1 MKILL
6 IKCLRGKDIGQ
17 INLNHINKEKFYYV
31 CESQDHLPKD
41 LKKNKVL
48 ILEYQEENNDRYC
61 VGVAEG
67 EVEDN
72 EKIDDNILIK
82 IINIKTNSIKYNNKT
97 MIQDN
102 YSKICDGLKIDI
114 SEIEEKIEFKKEEQY
129 YKKEEKYYKIEL
141 LDIDSFNLNNT
152 EKCIKEINQK
162 NKKPNE
168 KYEEIMK
175 SIDKLE
181 GKLRLSAQR
190 SRYVKRVIDKG
201 DIREN
206 RTEFQRDWE
215 RIIHSKS
222 FRRLEDKAQIY
233 TLSKG
238 DHFRSRLTHTLE
250 VAQIARGIAR
260 ELNLNED
267 LVEAIALGHDLGHTP
282 FGHVGERTLNEILEN
297 EDVKGGF
304 KHNFQGVKVVNYLE
318 EKYGE
323 FEGIDL
329 TYQVI
334 EGILKHTKVC
344 SCDDNKLCNK
354 NKKREGLNCKNNNY
368 KIKNFLCNGEEE
380 ELHLEYNFATTLE
393 GQAVAIADE
402 IAQRAHDLDDGIASG
417 IINEEKFLNELKEMA
432 EKEFY
437 ERLKVEIGKEIY
449 ETVKQEGTKKSLKD
463 IKSQYEGETLKEKLR
478 KYADEKILKDL
489 TVEQDKYKELIKKMN
504 EKDFMNE
511 KEFMENINCNV
522 ENEFLKQFDNEYIYY
537 YSFRKDTKEA
547 LKIVKEHIDSKFT
560 NEFFKIIKN
569 DFKKEFIR
577 EIEKILKKDY
587 MKLLLVEK
595 IDKELVEEEKNSNI
609 DILNKK
615 LKNREEKT
623 RLNKAI
629 ADENYEDEIYI
640 KYEHLLKN
648 NKIEEYLIEKKENSE
663 AKFSEDIKSLLELK
677 YLIVLDDIK
686 QIIEQRIDQI
696 NSKKELDE
704 KIKKM
709 FMTELDNIISNSFNE
724 NIEME
729 IKMKYKSLESNFK
742 DELYNRIRKS
752 LKYIDEAQR
761 EYVDTVDIKSARIES
776 DVITYFIAKI
786 IDDSEERIKNYE
798 NNPKKN
804 SLIINEKLIKF
815 SGETEKV
822 REQLEKISSNKIIN
836 SEEVNCFDGKGKY
849 VIKRIYKAYNTNPMQ
864 MSKTTLKRIFR
875 EVCKYTNY
883 AVDITDCSSND
894 IEKEIAIYNGEDNN
908 DDIKIIKHK
917 VFVRCL
923 VDLIAGMTD
932 DFANRQ
938 YDKLYSPR
946 RY

>member
-1 MKILL
+1 MKSLL
-6 IKCLRGKDIGQ
+6 IRCLRGKSIGQ
-17 INLNHINKEKFYYV
+17 INLNNINKDIFYYV
-31 CESQDHLPKD
+31 CKSQDD
-41 LKKNKVL
+41 LINGSEDDINQVL
-48 ILEYQEENNDRYC
+48 ILEYRKENNERYCIGVASGVVKSIEELDDNNSLIIIESINVHSIKNNNTTDFRDNSSKIYNDIKDYISEDKFKFEEQEEHKI
-61 VGVAEG
+61 GLL
-67 EVEDN
+67 DN
-72 EKIDDNILIK
+72 ENFELKNVKECIEE
-82 IINIKTNSIKYNNKT
+82 INEKNKT
-97 MIQDN
+97 PNKN
-102 YSKICDGLKIDI
+102 Y
-114 SEIEEKIEFKKEEQY
+114 E
-129 YKKEEKYYKIEL
+129 
-141 LDIDSFNLNNT
+141 T
-152 EKCIKEINQK
+152 
-162 NKKPNE
+162 
-168 KYEEIMK
+168 IME

-181 GKLRLSAQR
+181 REVRPSAQR

-201 DIREN
+201 DIRKN

-238 DHFRSRLTHTLE
+238 DHFRTRLTHTLE

-354 NKKREGLNCKNNNY
+354 NKKREGLKCKNNKY

-380 ELHLEYNFATTLE
+380 EEELHLKYNFATTLE
-393 GQAVAIADE
+393 GQAVAVADE

-417 IINEEKFLNELKEMA
+417 IINEEKFLNDLKKMA
-432 EKEFY
+432 QKEFF
-437 ERLKVEIGKEIY
+437 ERLKIEIGKEIY
-449 ETVKQEGTKKSLKD
+449 ETVKQEVTRKSLED
-463 IKSQYEGETLKEKLR
+463 IKGQYNDETLKKTLH
-478 KYADEKILKDL
+478 KYADGKILKDL
-489 TVEQDKYKELIKKMN
+489 TVEKDKDEYKKLIDDMNTKK
-504 EKDFMNE
+504 FMD
-511 KEFMENINCNV
+511 KINCNAV
-522 ENEFLKQFDNEYIYY
+522 NEFLKQFEKEYVDY
-537 YSFRKDTKEA
+537 YSLKKDTKDT
-547 LKIVKEHIDSKFT
+547 LKIVKENIKSKVT
-560 NEFFKIIKN
+560 HEFVEIIKGKLKN
-569 DFKKEFIR
+569 DFNT
-577 EIEKILKKDY
+577 EIDKILKKDY
-587 MKLLLVEK
+587 MELLLVEK
-595 IDKELVEEEKNSNI
+595 IDEKLVKEEKKSNI
-609 DILNKK
+609 DKLNKE
-615 LKNREEKT
+615 LKNQEEKT

-629 ADENYEDEIYI
+629 SDENYEDEIYI

-648 NKIEEYLIEKKENSE
+648 KKIEEYLIEKKENSE

-677 YLIVLDDIK
+677 YLIVLDDIE
-686 QIIEQRIDQI
+686 QIIEQRIDQM

-729 IKMKYKSLESNFK
+729 IKMKYKSLESDFK
-742 DELYNRIRKS
+742 DELYNRISKS

-761 EYVDTVDIKSARIES
+761 EYVDTTDIKRARIVS

-786 IDDSEERIKNYE
+786 IDDSEDRIKNYE
-798 NNPKKN
+798 NNPKKD
-804 SLIINEKLIKF
+804 SLIITEELIKF
-815 SGETEKV
+815 DGKTEEV
-822 REQLEKISSNKIIN
+822 RKELYKISSNKIIN
-836 SEEVNCFDGKGKY
+836 SEEVNCFDGKGEY
-849 VIKRIYKAYNTNPMQ
+849 VIRKIYKAYKTNPMQ

-883 AVDITDCSSND
+883 VVDITDCSRED
-894 IEKEIAIYNGEDNN
+894 IEKEIKIYNGKDNS
-908 DDIKIIKHK
+908 DDIKSIKHK

-923 VDLIAGMTD
+923 VDLISGMTD

-946 RY
+946 IY

>member
-1 MKILL
+1 MKSLL
-6 IKCLRGKDIGQ
+6 IRCLRGKSIGQ
-17 INLNHINKEKFYYV
+17 INLNNINKDIFYYV
-31 CESQDHLPKD
+31 CKSQDD
-41 LKKNKVL
+41 LVNGSENDINKVL
-48 ILEYQEENNDRYC
+48 ILEYRKENNERYCIGLASGVVKSIEELDDNNRLIIIESINVHSIKNNNTTDFRDNSLKIYNDIKNYISEDKFKFEEQEE
-61 VGVAEG
+61 
-67 EVEDN
+67 
-72 EKIDDNILIK
+72 
-82 IINIKTNSIKYNNKT
+82 
-97 MIQDN
+97 
-102 YSKICDGLKIDI
+102 
-114 SEIEEKIEFKKEEQY
+114 
-129 YKKEEKYYKIEL
+129 YKIEL
-141 LDIDSFNLNNT
+141 LDIESFKLKNVK
-152 EKCIKEINQK
+152 KCIEEINEK
-162 NKKPNE
+162 NKTPNE
-168 KYEEIMK
+168 NYEDIMK
-175 SIDKLE
+175 SIEKLE
-181 GKLRLSAQR
+181 GKVRPSAQR

-201 DIREN
+201 DIRKN

-215 RIIHSKS
+215 RIIHAKS

-238 DHFRSRLTHTLE
+238 DHFRTRLTHTLE

-267 LVEAIALGHDLGHTP
+267 LVQAIALGHDLGHTP

-297 EDVKGGF
+297 EEVKGGF

-354 NKKREGLNCKNNNY
+354 NKKREGLKCKNNNY
-368 KIKNFLCNGEEE
+368 QIKNFLCNGEIE
-380 ELHLEYNFATTLE
+380 ELHLEYNFSTTLE

-417 IINEEKFLNELKEMA
+417 IINEEKFLNDLKKMA

-437 ERLKVEIGKEIY
+437 ERLKIEIGKEIY
-449 ETVKQEGTKKSLKD
+449 EAVKQEGTRKSLED
-463 IKSQYEGETLKEKLR
+463 IKSKYNDETLKKILHE
-478 KYADEKILKDL
+478 YANEEILKDL
-489 TVEQDKYKELIKKMN
+489 TVKKDKDKYKELIDKI
-504 EKDFMNE
+504 DT
-511 KEFMENINCNV
+511 KEFMNKIDCNV
-522 ENEFLKQFDNEYIYY
+522 VNEFLKQFEKEYIYY

-547 LKIVKEHIDSKFT
+547 LKIVKKNISSKFT
-560 NEFFKIIKN
+560 NEFVEIIKRYIK
-569 DFKKEFIR
+569 DEFIE
-577 EIEKILKKDY
+577 EIKKILKKDY
-587 MKLLLVEK
+587 MKLLLVEE
-595 IDKELVEEEKNSNI
+595 ISVELVEEEKKRNI
-609 DILNKK
+609 DKLRKK
-615 LKNREEKT
+615 LKDQEEKI
-623 RLNKAI
+623 RLSKAI
-629 ADENYEDEIYI
+629 SDNNYEDEIYI
-640 KYEHLLKN
+640 KYEQWLN
-648 NKIEEYLIEKKENSE
+648 DEKIKKSLIEKQEDSKT
-663 AKFSEDIKSLLELK
+663 KCLEDINSLLDLK
-677 YLIVLDDIK
+677 YFIVLDDIE
-686 QIIEQRIDQI
+686 QIIDKMH
-696 NSKKELDE
+696 SKKELDE
-704 KIKKM
+704 KIKEM

-724 NIEME
+724 NIEMK

-742 DELYNRIRKS
+742 DELYNRISKS

-761 EYVDTVDIKSARIES
+761 EYVDTIDIKRARIVS

-786 IDDSEERIKNYE
+786 IDDSEDRIYNYE
-798 NNPKKN
+798 NNPKNN
-804 SLIINEKLIKF
+804 SLIITEELIKF
-815 SGETEKV
+815 GGKIEEV
-822 REQLEKISSNKIIN
+822 RKELEKISSNKIIN

-883 AVDITDCSSND
+883 AVDITDFKCSRD
-894 IEKEIAIYNGEDNN
+894 KAEKEIAIYNGEDNN
-908 DDIKIIKHK
+908 NDIKIIKHK

-946 RY
+946 MY

>member
-1 MKILL
+1 MKSLL
-6 IKCLRGKDIGQ
+6 IRCLRGKSIGQ
-17 INLNHINKEKFYYV
+17 INLNNINKDIFYYV
-31 CESQDHLPKD
+31 CKSQDD
-41 LKKNKVL
+41 LVNGSENDINKVL
-48 ILEYQEENNDRYC
+48 ILEYRKENNERYCIGLASGVVKSIEELDDNNRLIIIESINVHSIKNNNTTDFRDNSLKIYNDIKHYISEDKFKFEEQEE
-61 VGVAEG
+61 
-67 EVEDN
+67 
-72 EKIDDNILIK
+72 
-82 IINIKTNSIKYNNKT
+82 
-97 MIQDN
+97 
-102 YSKICDGLKIDI
+102 
-114 SEIEEKIEFKKEEQY
+114 
-129 YKKEEKYYKIEL
+129 YKIEL
-141 LDIDSFNLNNT
+141 LDIESFKLKNVK
-152 EKCIKEINQK
+152 KCIEEINEK
-162 NKKPNE
+162 NKTPNE
-168 KYEEIMK
+168 NYEDIMK
-175 SIDKLE
+175 SIEKLE
-181 GKLRLSAQR
+181 GKVRPSAQR

-201 DIREN
+201 DIRKN

-215 RIIHSKS
+215 RIIHAKS

-238 DHFRSRLTHTLE
+238 DHFRTRLTHTLE

-267 LVEAIALGHDLGHTP
+267 LVQAIALGHDLGHTP

-297 EDVKGGF
+297 EEVKGGF

-354 NKKREGLNCKNNNY
+354 NKKREGLKCKNNNY
-368 KIKNFLCNGEEE
+368 QIKNFLCNGEIE
-380 ELHLEYNFATTLE
+380 ELHLEYNFSTTLE

-417 IINEEKFLNELKEMA
+417 IINEEKFLNDLKKMA

-437 ERLKVEIGKEIY
+437 ERLKIEIGKEIY
-449 ETVKQEGTKKSLKD
+449 EAVKQEGTRKSLED
-463 IKSQYEGETLKEKLR
+463 IKSKYNDETLKKILHE
-478 KYADEKILKDL
+478 YANEEILKDL
-489 TVEQDKYKELIKKMN
+489 TVKKDKDKYKELIDKI
-504 EKDFMNE
+504 DT
-511 KEFMENINCNV
+511 KEFMNKIDCNV
-522 ENEFLKQFDNEYIYY
+522 VNEFLKQFEKEYIYY

-547 LKIVKEHIDSKFT
+547 LKIVKKNISSKFT
-560 NEFFKIIKN
+560 NEFVEIIKRYIK
-569 DFKKEFIR
+569 DEFIE
-577 EIEKILKKDY
+577 EIKKILKKDY
-587 MKLLLVEK
+587 MKLLLVEE
-595 IDKELVEEEKNSNI
+595 ISGELVEEEKKRNI
-609 DILNKK
+609 DKLRKK
-615 LKNREEKT
+615 LKDQEEKI
-623 RLNKAI
+623 RLSKAI
-629 ADENYEDEIYI
+629 SDNNYEDEIYI
-640 KYEHLLKN
+640 KYEQWLN
-648 NKIEEYLIEKKENSE
+648 DEKIKKSLIEKQEDSKT
-663 AKFSEDIKSLLELK
+663 KCLEDINSLLDLK
-677 YLIVLDDIK
+677 YFIVLDDIE
-686 QIIEQRIDQI
+686 QIIDKMH
-696 NSKKELDE
+696 SKKELDE
-704 KIKKM
+704 KIKEM

-724 NIEME
+724 NIEMK

-742 DELYNRIRKS
+742 DELYNRISKS

-761 EYVDTVDIKSARIES
+761 EYVDTIDIKRARIVS

-786 IDDSEERIKNYE
+786 IDDSEDRIYNYE
-798 NNPKKN
+798 NNPKNN
-804 SLIINEKLIKF
+804 SLIITEELIKF
-815 SGETEKV
+815 GGKIEEV
-822 REQLEKISSNKIIN
+822 RKELEKISSNKIIN

-883 AVDITDCSSND
+883 AVDITDFKCSRD
-894 IEKEIAIYNGEDNN
+894 KAEKEIAIYNGEDNN
-908 DDIKIIKHK
+908 NDIKIIKHK

-946 RY
+946 MY

>member
-1 MKILL
+1 MKSLL
-6 IKCLRGKDIGQ
+6 IRCLRGKSIGQ
-17 INLNHINKEKFYYV
+17 INLNNINKDIFYYV
-31 CESQDHLPKD
+31 CKSQDD
-41 LKKNKVL
+41 LVNGSENDINKVL
-48 ILEYQEENNDRYC
+48 ILEYRKENNERYCIGLASGVVKSIEELDDNNRLIIIESINVHSIKNNNTTDFRDNSLKIYNDIKHYISEDKFKFEEQEE
-61 VGVAEG
+61 
-67 EVEDN
+67 
-72 EKIDDNILIK
+72 
-82 IINIKTNSIKYNNKT
+82 
-97 MIQDN
+97 
-102 YSKICDGLKIDI
+102 
-114 SEIEEKIEFKKEEQY
+114 
-129 YKKEEKYYKIEL
+129 YKIEL
-141 LDIDSFNLNNT
+141 LDIESFKLKNVK
-152 EKCIKEINQK
+152 KCIEEINEK
-162 NKKPNE
+162 NKTPNE
-168 KYEEIMK
+168 NYEDIMK
-175 SIDKLE
+175 SIEKLE
-181 GKLRLSAQR
+181 GKVRPSAQR

-201 DIREN
+201 DIRKN

-215 RIIHSKS
+215 RIIHAKS

-238 DHFRSRLTHTLE
+238 DHFRTRLTHTLE

-267 LVEAIALGHDLGHTP
+267 LVQAIALGHDLGHTP

-297 EDVKGGF
+297 EEVKGGF

-354 NKKREGLNCKNNNY
+354 NKKREGLKCKNNNY
-368 KIKNFLCNGEEE
+368 QIKNFLCNGEIE
-380 ELHLEYNFATTLE
+380 ELHLEYNFSTTLE

-417 IINEEKFLNELKEMA
+417 IINEEKFLNDLKKMA

-437 ERLKVEIGKEIY
+437 ERLKIEIGKEIY
-449 ETVKQEGTKKSLKD
+449 EAVKQEGTRKSLED
-463 IKSQYEGETLKEKLR
+463 IKSKYNDETLKKILHE
-478 KYADEKILKDL
+478 YANEEILKDL
-489 TVEQDKYKELIKKMN
+489 TVKKDKDKYKELIDKI
-504 EKDFMNE
+504 DT
-511 KEFMENINCNV
+511 KEFMNKIDCNV
-522 ENEFLKQFDNEYIYY
+522 VNEFLKQFEKEYIYY

-547 LKIVKEHIDSKFT
+547 LKIVKKNISSKFT
-560 NEFFKIIKN
+560 NEFVEIIKRYIK
-569 DFKKEFIR
+569 DGFIE
-577 EIEKILKKDY
+577 EIKKILKKDY
-587 MKLLLVEK
+587 MKLLLVEE
-595 IDKELVEEEKNSNI
+595 ISGELVEEEKKRNI
-609 DILNKK
+609 DKLRKK
-615 LKNREEKT
+615 LKDQEEKI
-623 RLNKAI
+623 RLSKAI
-629 ADENYEDEIYI
+629 SDNNYEDEIYI
-640 KYEHLLKN
+640 KYEQWLN
-648 NKIEEYLIEKKENSE
+648 DEKIKKSLIEKQEDSKT
-663 AKFSEDIKSLLELK
+663 KCLEDINSLLDLK
-677 YLIVLDDIK
+677 YFIVLDDIE
-686 QIIEQRIDQI
+686 QIIDKMH
-696 NSKKELDE
+696 SKKELDE
-704 KIKKM
+704 KIKEM

-724 NIEME
+724 NIEMK

-742 DELYNRIRKS
+742 DELYNRISKS

-761 EYVDTVDIKSARIES
+761 EYVDTIDIKRARIVS

-786 IDDSEERIKNYE
+786 IDDSEDRIYNYE
-798 NNPKKN
+798 NNPKNN
-804 SLIINEKLIKF
+804 SLIITEELIKF
-815 SGETEKV
+815 GGKIEEV
-822 REQLEKISSNKIIN
+822 RKELEKISSNKIIN

-883 AVDITDCSSND
+883 AVDITDFKCSRD
-894 IEKEIAIYNGEDNN
+894 KAEKEIAIYNGEDNN
-908 DDIKIIKHK
+908 NDIKIIKHK

-946 RY
+946 MY

>member
-1 MKILL
+1 MKSLL
-6 IKCLRGKDIGQ
+6 IRCLRGKSIGQ
-17 INLNHINKEKFYYV
+17 INLNNINKDIFYYV
-31 CESQDHLPKD
+31 CKSQDD
-41 LKKNKVL
+41 LINGSEDDINQVL
-48 ILEYQEENNDRYC
+48 ILEYRKENNERYCIGVASGVVKSIEELDDNNSLIIIESINVHSIKNNNTTDFRDNSSKIYNDIKDYISEDKFKFEEQEEHKI
-61 VGVAEG
+61 GLL
-67 EVEDN
+67 DN
-72 EKIDDNILIK
+72 ENFELKNVKECIEE
-82 IINIKTNSIKYNNKT
+82 INEKNKT
-97 MIQDN
+97 PNKN
-102 YSKICDGLKIDI
+102 Y
-114 SEIEEKIEFKKEEQY
+114 E
-129 YKKEEKYYKIEL
+129 
-141 LDIDSFNLNNT
+141 T
-152 EKCIKEINQK
+152 
-162 NKKPNE
+162 
-168 KYEEIMK
+168 IME

-181 GKLRLSAQR
+181 REVRPSAQR

-201 DIREN
+201 DIRKN

-238 DHFRSRLTHTLE
+238 DHFRTRLTHTLE

-354 NKKREGLNCKNNNY
+354 NKKREGLKCKNNKY

-380 ELHLEYNFATTLE
+380 EEELHLKYNFATTLE
-393 GQAVAIADE
+393 GQAVAVADE

-417 IINEEKFLNELKEMA
+417 IINEEKFLNDLKKMA
-432 EKEFY
+432 QKEFF
-437 ERLKVEIGKEIY
+437 ERLKIEIGKEIY
-449 ETVKQEGTKKSLKD
+449 ETVKQEVTRKSLED
-463 IKSQYEGETLKEKLR
+463 IKGQYNDETLKKTLH
-478 KYADEKILKDL
+478 KYADGKILKDL
-489 TVEQDKYKELIKKMN
+489 TVEKDKDEYKKLIDDMNTKK
-504 EKDFMNE
+504 FMD
-511 KEFMENINCNV
+511 KINCNAV
-522 ENEFLKQFDNEYIYY
+522 NEFLKQFEKEYVDY
-537 YSFRKDTKEA
+537 YSLKKDTKDT
-547 LKIVKEHIDSKFT
+547 LKIVKENIKSKVT
-560 NEFFKIIKN
+560 HEFVEIIKGKLKN
-569 DFKKEFIR
+569 DFNT
-577 EIEKILKKDY
+577 EIDKILKKDY
-587 MKLLLVEK
+587 MELLLVEK
-595 IDKELVEEEKNSNI
+595 IDEKLVKEEKKSNI
-609 DILNKK
+609 DKLNKE
-615 LKNREEKT
+615 LKNQEEKT

-629 ADENYEDEIYI
+629 SDENYEDEIYI

-648 NKIEEYLIEKKENSE
+648 KKIEEYLIEKKENSE

-677 YLIVLDDIK
+677 YLIVLDDIE
-686 QIIEQRIDQI
+686 QIIEQRIDQM

-729 IKMKYKSLESNFK
+729 IKMKYKSLESDFK
-742 DELYNRIRKS
+742 DELYNRISKS

-761 EYVDTVDIKSARIES
+761 EYVDTTDIKRARIVS

-786 IDDSEERIKNYE
+786 IDDSEDRIKNYE
-798 NNPKKN
+798 NNPKKD
-804 SLIINEKLIKF
+804 SLIITEELIKF
-815 SGETEKV
+815 DGKTEEV
-822 REQLEKISSNKIIN
+822 RKELYKISSNKIIN
-836 SEEVNCFDGKGKY
+836 SEEVNCFDGKGEY
-849 VIKRIYKAYNTNPMQ
+849 VIRKIYKAYKTNPMQ

-883 AVDITDCSSND
+883 VVDITDCSRED
-894 IEKEIAIYNGEDNN
+894 IEKEIKIYNGKDNS
-908 DDIKIIKHK
+908 DDIKSIKHK

-946 RY
+946 IY

>member
-1 MKILL
+1 MKSLL
-6 IKCLRGKDIGQ
+6 IQCLRGKSIGQ
-17 INLNHINKEKFYYV
+17 INLNNINKEIFYYV
-31 CESQDHLPKD
+31 CKPQDNLQNEWENNI
-41 LKKNKVL
+41 NKAL

-67 EVEDN
+67 DIEDT
-72 EKIDDNILIK
+72 ERIDDNILIK
-82 IINIKTNSIKYNNKT
+82 ITKIKTNAIKYNNKT
-97 MIQDN
+97 VIQDN
-102 YSKICDGLKIDI
+102 YSKISYALKIDI
-114 SEIEEKIEFKKEEQY
+114 SEIKEKIEFKQEGN
-129 YKKEEKYYKIEL
+129 YKIDL

-152 EKCIKEINQK
+152 EKCIKEINEK
-162 NKKPNE
+162 NKMPNE
-168 KYEEIMK
+168 NYEKIMK
-175 SIDKLE
+175 SIEKLE
-181 GKLRLSAQR
+181 RKVRPSAQR
-190 SRYVKRVIDKG
+190 SRNVKRVIDKG

-215 RIIHSKS
+215 RIIHAKS

-238 DHFRSRLTHTLE
+238 DHFRTRLTHTLE

-267 LVEAIALGHDLGHTP
+267 LVQAIALGHDLGHTP

-354 NKKREGLNCKNNNY
+354 NKKREGLKCKNNKY

-380 ELHLEYNFATTLE
+380 ELHLKYNFATTLE
-393 GQAVAIADE
+393 GQAVAVADE

-437 ERLKVEIGKEIY
+437 KRLEIEVGKEIY
-449 ETVKQEGTKKSLKD
+449 ETVKQEGIRKSLED
-463 IKSQYEGETLKEKLR
+463 IKSQYDDETLKKTLK

-489 TVEQDKYKELIKKMN
+489 TVEEDKDEYKKLIDDMNTKK
-504 EKDFMNE
+504 FMNE
-511 KEFMENINCNV
+511 INRDV
-522 ENEFLKQFDNEYIYY
+522 FNEFLKQFEEKYIYY

-547 LKIVKEHIDSKFT
+547 LEIVKENIKSKVK
-560 NEFFKIIKN
+560 NEFVEIIKR
-569 DFKKEFIR
+569 DFSQ

-595 IDKELVEEEKNSNI
+595 INKKLVKEEKKSNI
-609 DILNKK
+609 DKLNKE
-615 LKNREEKT
+615 LKNQEEKA
-623 RLNKAI
+623 RLNKSI
-629 ADENYEDEIYI
+629 SHKNYKDEIYI
-640 KYEHLLKN
+640 KYEHLLN
-648 NKIEEYLIEKKENSE
+648 DNKIEEYLIEKQENSK
-663 AKFSEDIKSLLELK
+663 AKFSEDIKSLFELK
-677 YLIVLDDIK
+677 YLIVLDDID
-686 QIIEQRIDQI
+686 QIINQMQMD
-696 NSKKELDE
+696 SDKELDVKKK
-704 KIKKM
+704 KI
-709 FMTELDNIISNSFNE
+709 FMIELNNIISSSFNE

-761 EYVDTVDIKSARIES
+761 EYVDTIDIKRARIVS

-786 IDDSEERIKNYE
+786 TDESEDRIKNYE
-798 NNPKKN
+798 NNPKKDL
-804 SLIINEKLIKF
+804 LIITEELIKF
-815 SGETEKV
+815 DGKTEKV
-822 REQLEKISSNKIIN
+822 RKELEKISSNKIIN

-849 VIKRIYKAYNTNPMQ
+849 VIKRTYKAYKTNPMQ

-883 AVDITDCSSND
+883 AVDITDCSRDD

-908 DDIKIIKHK
+908 DVIKKIKHK
-917 VFVRCL
+917 LFVRCL
-923 VDLIAGMTD
+923 VDLISGMTD

-946 RY
+946 VY

>member
-1 MKILL
+1 MKSLL
-6 IKCLRGKDIGQ
+6 IRCLRGKSIGQ
-17 INLNHINKEKFYYV
+17 INLNNINKDIFYYV
-31 CESQDHLPKD
+31 CKSQDD
-41 LKKNKVL
+41 LINGSEDDINQVL
-48 ILEYQEENNDRYC
+48 ILEYRKENNERYCIGVASGVVKSIEELDDNNSLIIIESINVHSIKNNNTTDFRDNSSKIYNDIKDYISEDKFKFEEQEEHKI
-61 VGVAEG
+61 GLL
-67 EVEDN
+67 DN
-72 EKIDDNILIK
+72 ENFELKNVKECIEE
-82 IINIKTNSIKYNNKT
+82 INEKNKT
-97 MIQDN
+97 PNKN
-102 YSKICDGLKIDI
+102 Y
-114 SEIEEKIEFKKEEQY
+114 E
-129 YKKEEKYYKIEL
+129 
-141 LDIDSFNLNNT
+141 T
-152 EKCIKEINQK
+152 
-162 NKKPNE
+162 
-168 KYEEIMK
+168 IME

-181 GKLRLSAQR
+181 REVRPSAQR

-201 DIREN
+201 DIRKN

-238 DHFRSRLTHTLE
+238 DHFRTRLTHTLE

-354 NKKREGLNCKNNNY
+354 NKKREGLKCKNNKY

-380 ELHLEYNFATTLE
+380 EEELHLKYNFATTLE
-393 GQAVAIADE
+393 GQAVAVADE

-417 IINEEKFLNELKEMA
+417 IINEEKFLNDLKKMA
-432 EKEFY
+432 QKEFF
-437 ERLKVEIGKEIY
+437 ERLKIEIGKEIY
-449 ETVKQEGTKKSLKD
+449 ETVKQEVTRKSLED
-463 IKSQYEGETLKEKLR
+463 IKGQYNDETLKKTLH
-478 KYADEKILKDL
+478 KYADGKILKDL
-489 TVEQDKYKELIKKMN
+489 TVEKDKDEYKKLIDDMNTKK
-504 EKDFMNE
+504 FMD
-511 KEFMENINCNV
+511 KINCNAV
-522 ENEFLKQFDNEYIYY
+522 NEFLKQFEKEYVDY
-537 YSFRKDTKEA
+537 YSLKKDTKDT
-547 LKIVKEHIDSKFT
+547 LKIVKENIKSKVT
-560 NEFFKIIKN
+560 HEFVEIIKGKLKN
-569 DFKKEFIR
+569 DFNT
-577 EIEKILKKDY
+577 EIDKILKKDY
-587 MKLLLVEK
+587 MELLLVEK
-595 IDKELVEEEKNSNI
+595 IDEKLVKEEKKSNI
-609 DILNKK
+609 DKLNKE
-615 LKNREEKT
+615 LKNQEEKT

-629 ADENYEDEIYI
+629 SDENYEDEIYI

-677 YLIVLDDIK
+677 YLIVLDDIE
-686 QIIEQRIDQI
+686 QIIEQRIDQM

-729 IKMKYKSLESNFK
+729 IKMKYKSLESDFK
-742 DELYNRIRKS
+742 DELYNRISKS

-761 EYVDTVDIKSARIES
+761 EYVDTTDIKRARIVS

-786 IDDSEERIKNYE
+786 IDDSEDRIKNYE
-798 NNPKKN
+798 NNPKKD
-804 SLIINEKLIKF
+804 SLIITEELIKF
-815 SGETEKV
+815 DGKTEEV
-822 REQLEKISSNKIIN
+822 RKELYKISSNKIIN
-836 SEEVNCFDGKGKY
+836 SEEVNCFDGKGEY
-849 VIKRIYKAYNTNPMQ
+849 VIRKIYKAYKTNPMQ

-883 AVDITDCSSND
+883 VVDITDCSRED
-894 IEKEIAIYNGEDNN
+894 IEKEIKIYNGKDNS
-908 DDIKIIKHK
+908 DDIKSIKHK

-923 VDLIAGMTD
+923 VDLISGMTD

-946 RY
+946 IY

>member
-1 MKILL
+1 MGVIMKSLL
-6 IKCLRGKDIGQ
+6 IQCLRGKSIGQ

-31 CESQDHLPKD
+31 CEFQDHLPND

-72 EKIDDNILIK
+72 EKIDDNSLIK

-102 YSKICDGLKIDI
+102 YSKICDALKIDI
-114 SEIEEKIEFKKEEQY
+114 SEIEEKIEFKKEEKY

-168 KYEEIMK
+168 KCEEIMK

-181 GKLRLSAQR
+181 GKLRSSAQR
-190 SRYVKRVIDKG
+190 SRSVKRVIDKG

-238 DHFRSRLTHTLE
+238 DHFRTRLTHTLE

-463 IKSQYEGETLKEKLR
+463 IKSQYKGETLKEKLQ

-489 TVEQDKYKELIKKMN
+489 TVGKDKYNKLINNMN
-504 EKDFMNE
+504 EKDFMND
-511 KEFMENINCNV
+511 KEFMEKINCNV
-522 ENEFLKQFDNEYIYY
+522 ENEFLKQFENEYIYY

-547 LKIVKEHIDSKFT
+547 LKVVKEHIDSKFT
-560 NEFFKIIKN
+560 NEFVKIIKS
-569 DFKKEFIR
+569 DFKKEFIG

-587 MKLLLVEK
+587 MKLLRVEK
-595 IDKELVEEEKNSNI
+595 ISDELIEKERNINI
-609 DILNKK
+609 DKLLKK
-615 LKNREEKT
+615 LKNQEEKT
-623 RLNKAI
+623 RLSKAI
-629 ADENYEDEIYI
+629 TDNNNEDEIYI
-640 KYEHLLKN
+640 KYEQWLK
-648 NKIEEYLIEKKENSE
+648 EEEIKKSLIEKQADSKT
-663 AKFSEDIKSLLELK
+663 KCSEDISSLLELK
-677 YLIVLDDIK
+677 YFIVLDDIK
-686 QIIEQRIDQI
+686 QIVDQMHIDG
-696 NSKKELDE
+696 KLDK
-704 KIKKM
+704 KIKEI
-709 FMTELDNIISNSFNE
+709 FMNEFGNIINNSFNE

-761 EYVDTVDIKSARIES
+761 EYVDTVDIKRARIVS

-786 IDDSEERIKNYE
+786 IDDSEDRIKNYE
-798 NNPKKN
+798 NNPRKD

>member
-1 MKILL
+1 
-6 IKCLRGKDIGQ
+6 
-17 INLNHINKEKFYYV
+17 
-31 CESQDHLPKD
+31 
-41 LKKNKVL
+41 
-48 ILEYQEENNDRYC
+48 
-61 VGVAEG
+61 
-67 EVEDN
+67 
-72 EKIDDNILIK
+72 
-82 IINIKTNSIKYNNKT
+82 
-97 MIQDN
+97 
-102 YSKICDGLKIDI
+102 
-114 SEIEEKIEFKKEEQY
+114 
-129 YKKEEKYYKIEL
+129 
-141 LDIDSFNLNNT
+141 
-152 EKCIKEINQK
+152 
-162 NKKPNE
+162 
-168 KYEEIMK
+168 MK
-175 SIDKLE
+175 SIEKLE
-181 GKLRLSAQR
+181 GKVRPSAQR

-201 DIREN
+201 DIRKN

-215 RIIHSKS
+215 RIIHAKS

-238 DHFRSRLTHTLE
+238 DHFRTRLTHTLE

-267 LVEAIALGHDLGHTP
+267 LVQAIALGHDLGHTP

-297 EDVKGGF
+297 EEVKGGF

-354 NKKREGLNCKNNNY
+354 NKKREGLKCKNNNY
-368 KIKNFLCNGEEE
+368 QIKNFLCNGEIE
-380 ELHLEYNFATTLE
+380 ELHLEYNFSTTLE

-417 IINEEKFLNELKEMA
+417 IINEEKFLNDLKKMA

-437 ERLKVEIGKEIY
+437 ERLKIEIGKEIY
-449 ETVKQEGTKKSLKD
+449 EAVKQEGTRKSLED
-463 IKSQYEGETLKEKLR
+463 IKSKYNDETLKKILHE
-478 KYADEKILKDL
+478 YANEEILKDL
-489 TVEQDKYKELIKKMN
+489 TVKKDKDKYKELIDKI
-504 EKDFMNE
+504 DT
-511 KEFMENINCNV
+511 KEFMNKIDCNV
-522 ENEFLKQFDNEYIYY
+522 VNEFLKQFEKEYIYY

-547 LKIVKEHIDSKFT
+547 LKIVKKNISSKFT
-560 NEFFKIIKN
+560 NEFVEIIKRYIK
-569 DFKKEFIR
+569 DEFIE
-577 EIEKILKKDY
+577 EIKKILKKDY
-587 MKLLLVEK
+587 MKLLLVEE
-595 IDKELVEEEKNSNI
+595 ISGELVEEEKKRNI
-609 DILNKK
+609 DKLRKK
-615 LKNREEKT
+615 LKDQEEKI
-623 RLNKAI
+623 RLSKAI
-629 ADENYEDEIYI
+629 SDNNYEDEIYI
-640 KYEHLLKN
+640 KYEQWLN
-648 NKIEEYLIEKKENSE
+648 DEKIKKSLIEKQEDSKT
-663 AKFSEDIKSLLELK
+663 KCLEDINSLLDLK
-677 YLIVLDDIK
+677 YFIVLDDIE
-686 QIIEQRIDQI
+686 QIIDKMH
-696 NSKKELDE
+696 SKKELDE
-704 KIKKM
+704 KIKEM

-724 NIEME
+724 NIEMK

-742 DELYNRIRKS
+742 DELYNRISKS

-761 EYVDTVDIKSARIES
+761 EYVDTIDIKRARIVS

-786 IDDSEERIKNYE
+786 IDDSEDRIYNYE
-798 NNPKKN
+798 NNPKNN
-804 SLIINEKLIKF
+804 SLIITEELIKF
-815 SGETEKV
+815 GGKIEEV
-822 REQLEKISSNKIIN
+822 RKELEKISSNKIIN

-883 AVDITDCSSND
+883 AVDITDFKCSRD
-894 IEKEIAIYNGEDNN
+894 KAEKEIAIYNGEDNN
-908 DDIKIIKHK
+908 NDIKIIKHK

-946 RY
+946 MY